1 MTTPAQIAANQVNA
15 QRSTGPRTEAG
26 KAIAARNNTR
36 YGFTGAFSVLLWENQ
51 SEFDA
56 LLTGL
61 RTEHQPATPT
71 ETALV
76 EKMAQALWLGKR
88 ALLLQ
93 ETTFNIEMPACLDEK
108 QLALYIR
115 YQTTHDRAFHKC
127 LNQLLK
133 LRAEK
138 RKAEIGFESQERK
151 RKEEAQKQADQ
162 MRREASENRKQELH
176 RYNVLLAE
184 AKFEHQDFQNFILRH
199 SAAAASNGETCPVEA
214 PKAA

>member
-1 MTTPAQIAANQVNA
+1 MATSAQITANQSNA
-15 QRSTGPRTEAG
+15 QHSTGPKTPLG
-26 KAIAARNNTR
+26 KAIAARNNFR

-51 SEFDA
+51 AEFDA

-93 ETTFNIEMPACLDEK
+93 ELTFNIEMPACIDEK

-127 LNQLLK
+127 LDQLLK

-138 RKAEIGFESQERK
+138 RKQEIGFESQERK
-151 RKEEAQKQADQ
+151 RKENDHRTADQ
-162 MRREASENRKQELH
+162 LRSEAAENRKQELH
-176 RYNVLLAE
+176 RYHVLLAE
-184 AKFEHQDFQNFILRH
+184 AKFEHQDFQNSALRH
-199 SAAAASNGETCPVEA
+199 SARAVSNTESRPVEA
-214 PKAA
+214 KIAA

>member
-1 MTTPAQIAANQVNA
+1 MSTPAQITANQSNA
-15 QRSTGPRTEAG
+15 QRSTGPRSEAG

-36 YGFTGAFSVLLWENQ
+36 YGFTGVFSVLLWENQ

-56 LLTGL
+56 LLAGL

-71 ETALV
+71 ETALI

-93 ETTFNIEMPACLDEK
+93 ELTFKIEMPVCLDEK

-115 YQTTHDRAFHKC
+115 YQTTHDRAFHRS

-138 RKAEIGFESQERK
+138 RKQEIGFESQQ
-151 RKEEAQKQADQ
+151 QKKADQ
-162 MRREASENRKQELH
+162 TRREAVENRKQELH

-184 AKFEHQDFQNFILRH
+184 AKVDHQDLLNMNLRH
-199 SAAAASNGETCPVEA
+199 SIDPLSSPETRPTEA